1 MNRIK
6 QECRC
11 STLSSGCPE
20 NVDDV
25 WQMEWPYATPG
36 TTVTVPCGVEFIGE
50 EVHFMMI
57 VSHPL
62 YLSYKPTASMCSF
75 VDAHFTGNA
84 TRYCLVNV
92 TWADPDVTN
101 CWSRV
106 FVDIMERVCVPP
118 IIYVVSL
125 S

>member
-1 MNRIK
+1 
-6 QECRC
+6 
-11 STLSSGCPE
+11 
-20 NVDDV
+20 
-25 WQMEWPYATPG
+25 
-36 TTVTVPCGVEFIGE
+36 
-50 EVHFMMI
+50 MMI

-62 YLSYKPTASMCSF
+62 YLSYKPTACMCSF

-118 IIYVVSL
+118 IILLYLFHNQHLL
-125 S
+125 SFKKIEG